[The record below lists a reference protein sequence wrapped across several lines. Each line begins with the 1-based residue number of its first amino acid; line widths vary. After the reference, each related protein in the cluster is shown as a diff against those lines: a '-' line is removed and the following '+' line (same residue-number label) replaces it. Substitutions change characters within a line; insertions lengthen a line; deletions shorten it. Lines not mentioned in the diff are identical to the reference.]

1 MKEFFKM
8 TGATLL
14 ALILF
19 FTVAGFMSMSVLIA
33 MASMGQGT
41 TTLDKDAILRLELKG
56 ELVERSKDDTMEA
69 LMGQIYG
76 EDGTLALDDIRYA
89 LERAK
94 ESGKI
99 KAVYLDCGMLSAGG
113 ASIQELRNMLSDFKE
128 ETGVPMIAYADS
140 YTQGSYWIATVA
152 DSVYMN
158 PQGNLLVN
166 GMFTKLMFFKNT
178 LEKLGVEMQIFKVG
192 TFKSAVEPYILDK
205 MSDANR
211 LQMQQIA
218 DGVWQI
224 MTKEIAES
232 RNIDA
237 KVLDN
242 YVNAGGFFQP
252 AEFALSS
259 NMLDG
264 LKYRSDV
271 ESEIKARFGK
281 DVKFASLGFMKNMA
295 SKEPY
300 SANKVAVLYAIG
312 DIDGGKESSMK
323 SEKIAEELNKLADND
338 KVKAVVLRVNSPG
351 GSAFGS
357 EQMWY
362 AAKRLKEKKPLIVS
376 MGNYAASGGYYM
388 SCIAD
393 TIVAQPSTLTGSI
406 GIFGMFPNSKGLLD
420 KIGLKFD
427 EVKTHELS
435 SFGDMTRPM
444 TEAERML
451 MQQYINRGYEL
462 FVSRCAEGRN
472 VTADE
477 IKAIAEGRVWL
488 GNKALTL
495 NLVDVE
501 GGLDTAIDIAARK
514 AGLTNNYSVAEYP
527 VKKDFITTLMEE
539 LQGDMYV
546 RSVKNRLGD
555 KARFV
560 EEYIQMT
567 NLTGVQALM
576 PYRVEL

>member
-1 MKEFFKM
+1 MKDFFKM

-14 ALILF
+14 GLILF
-19 FTVAGFMSMSVLIA
+19 TAITGFVSMTMLVAIA
-33 MASMGQGT
+33 SIGQSE
-41 TTLDKDAILRLELKG
+41 TTLDKDAILKLELNG
-56 ELVERSKDDTMEA
+56 EIVERSQDDTMEA
-69 LMGQIYG
+69 LMAKVYG
-76 EDGTLALDDIRYA
+76 NETTLALDDVRYA
-89 LERAK
+89 LARAK

-99 KAVYLDCGMLSAGG
+99 KAVYLDCGLLSAGG
-113 ASIQELRNMLSDFKE
+113 ASIQELRNMLIDFKR
-128 ETGVPMIAYADS
+128 ETNIPVIAYADS
-140 YTQGSYWIATVA
+140 YTQGSYWLASVA

-166 GMFTKLMFFKNT
+166 GMFSKLMFFKGT
-178 LEKLGVEMQIFKVG
+178 LDKLGVDMQVFKVG

-211 LQMQQIA
+211 LQMQQMA
-218 DGVWQI
+218 DGMWNI
-224 MTKEIAES
+224 MSNEIATS
-232 RNIDA
+232 RGIDA

-242 YVNAGGFFQP
+242 YVDAGGFFQP
-252 AEFALSS
+252 AEFALKL

-264 LKYRSDV
+264 LKYCSDV
-271 ESEIKARFGK
+271 ENAIKARYGK
-281 DVKFASLGFMKNMA
+281 EIKFASLGLMKNMA

-300 SANKVAVLYAIG
+300 SANKVAVLYAYG
-312 DIDGGKESSMK
+312 DIDGGKEDSME
-323 SEKIAEELNKLADND
+323 SEEIAKELNKLADND

-351 GSAFGS
+351 GSAYGS

-376 MGNYAASGGYYM
+376 MGDYAASGGYYM

-406 GIFGMFPNSKGLLD
+406 GIFGMFPNIQGITD
-420 KIGLKFD
+420 KLGLKFD

-444 TEAERML
+444 TEAEKML

-472 VTADE
+472 MSTDD

-488 GNKALTL
+488 GNKALEL
-495 NLVDVE
+495 NLVDIE
-501 GGLDTAIDIAARK
+501 GGLDTAIAIAARK
-514 AGLTNNYSVAEYP
+514 AGLTNNYQVAEYP
-527 VKKDFITTLMEE
+527 AKKDFMTQLMEE
-539 LQGDMYV
+539 IQGDMYM

-555 KARFV
+555 KAQYV
-560 EEYIQMT
+560 EEYLRMT
-567 NLTGVQALM
+567 NLTGVQAIM
-576 PYRVEL
+576 PYRVDL